1 MLQNLENCIPWCGW
15 IFVHIPV
22 SSGLYLGWTRPEE
35 AGKVIVNSSFMS
47 NEFMTWGSWK
57 CSSNHRCNSK
67 SIGFDGCHW
76 RNPSKTC
83 PVGWRYYTIYDLA
96 NKRIGLALARQPVGQ
111 AGNFLVKKN
120 TRSVSKKE
128 MAGPTRGIFTCQRG
142 CSPSRIIV
150 VRWGISKNGHNF
162 ESVEICRDW
171 SGKMGIGWE
180 LLDCIKTT
188 ERPFD
193 QSGAEF
199 ATSIGA

>member
-111 AGNFLVKKN
+111 AGNFLVKK
-120 TRSVSKKE
+120 TPGRRQKKKWLVRLEVSSPASVGAPP
-128 MAGPTRGIFTCQRG
+128 AG
-142 CSPSRIIV
+142 SLL
-150 VRWGISKNGHNF
+150 
-162 ESVEICRDW
+162 
-171 SGKMGIGWE
+171 SGEAFQKMGTTLSPLKYVETEAEKWA
-180 LLDCIKTT
+180 LDENYWIV
-188 ERPFD
+188 
-193 QSGAEF
+193 
-199 ATSIGA
+199 

>member
-1 MLQNLENCIPWCGW
+1 
-15 IFVHIPV
+15 
-22 SSGLYLGWTRPEE
+22 
-35 AGKVIVNSSFMS
+35 MS

-57 CSSNHRCNSK
+57 CSSNHHCNSK

-111 AGNFLVKKN
+111 AGNFRQVKKKHPVKWLSLEVSSPA
-120 TRSVSKKE
+120 SVGAPP
-128 MAGPTRGIFTCQRG
+128 AGSLLSGEAFH
-142 CSPSRIIV
+142 
-150 VRWGISKNGHNF
+150 KNGHNF